1 MEIFLDEVDSSVVM
15 LIFIF
20 DTVVKM
26 IVEPYSAEVGCWLS
40 GPIFTPI
47 TTGLTVI
54 LSESYPGASFSSL
67 PKKSSDTFLDRY
79 SYARKMKLFSPA

>member
-26 IVEPYSAEVGCWLS
+26 IVEP
-40 GPIFTPI
+40 
-47 TTGLTVI
+47 
-54 LSESYPGASFSSL
+54 FSSVTL
-67 PKKSSDTFLDRY
+67 
-79 SYARKMKLFSPA
+79 

>member
-26 IVEPYSAEVGCWLS
+26 IIEPYSVEVGCWLS

-47 TTGLTVI
+47 TTDRFPTHVTHQVGGLDHGFRAPCFVRS
-54 LSESYPGASFSSL
+54 LASYF
-67 PKKSSDTFLDRY
+67 FI
-79 SYARKMKLFSPA
+79 F

>member
-40 GPIFTPI
+40 GPILTPI
-47 TTGLTVI
+47 TTNACNISFDTSL
-54 LSESYPGASFSSL
+54 LSSGSAVES
-67 PKKSSDTFLDRY
+67 KH
-79 SYARKMKLFSPA
+79 